1 MKQHI
6 CLDANVNTK
15 INIGRDIILRKALIV
30 GIDQYQQC
38 PLYGCCN
45 DADVVS
51 GLLSRNGND
60 TPNFSV
66 KLEKNVA
73 TKAKLRRLIEE
84 CFSGDADV
92 ALFYY
97 SGHGYLDSVGG
108 YLVTPDFTEYDYG
121 VSLQDILIIANKS
134 RCKDKIIILDSCY
147 SGFMGDISTMGQSTA
162 MINEGVT
169 ILTASRSSETSLE
182 INGHGV
188 FTSLLFEALS
198 GGAADVTGHITL
210 GGIYAYIDKAL
221 GPWEQRPVF
230 KTNVTRF
237 TSLRDVMPQV
247 DLSII
252 RKLCK
257 YFANENSEFQLDPS
271 FEPTNSPDDNHE
283 LIRPYANSKN
293 TEIFA
298 DLQKLE
304 GIGLV
309 VPVGEE
315 HMYFAA
321 MKSKSCSLTSI
332 GKQYWR
338 LVYNGSI

>member
-1 MKQHI
+1 M
-6 CLDANVNTK
+6 N
-15 INIGRDIILRKALIV
+15 
-30 GIDQYQQC
+30 
-38 PLYGCCN
+38 GCCN
-45 DADVVS
+45 DADAVS
-51 GLLSRNGND
+51 KLLSKNEND

-66 KLEKNVA
+66 RLKKNVA
-73 TKAKLRRLIEE
+73 TKANLRQLVEE
-84 CFSGDADV
+84 CFSGDADT

-97 SGHGYLDSVGG
+97 SGHGHIDSVGG
-108 YLVTPDFTEYDYG
+108 YLVTPDFTKYDYG
-121 VSLQDILIIANKS
+121 VSLQDILTIANNS

-147 SGFMGDISTMGQSTA
+147 SGFMGSVSTVGQNTA
-162 MINEGVT
+162 IINEGVT
-169 ILTASRSSETSLE
+169 ILTASRLSETSLE
-182 INGHGV
+182 VNGHGL
-188 FTSLLFEALS
+188 FASLLLEALS

-237 TSLRDVMPQV
+237 TSLRDVVPQV

-257 YFANENSEFQLDPS
+257 YFSDEDSELQLDPS
-271 FEPTNSPDDNHE
+271 FEPTNSPEDNHE
-283 LIRPYANSKN
+283 LIEPYANLIN

-309 VPVGEE
+309 VPIGEE

-321 MKSKSCSLTSI
+321 MKSKSCALTSI

-338 LVYNGSI
+338 LVHNGSI